1 MSHPLLSFPLK
12 PWIAVAGVALT
23 ASTAWAADPF
33 VIKDIKVEGL
43 QRVEAA
49 TVFASIPVKVGDTYS
64 DERGAAAIRSL
75 FALGLFQDVHV
86 DVRGDNMVIVVQ
98 ERPVIHSVD
107 VNAGKEID
115 KATLLGGLADGDV
128 EIGPHATVG
137 ACALVTRSVP
147 PLATVVGVP
156 AKVVRVGR
164 PPWESED
171 ARTEELCRKYGV
183 KVPAP
188 ADPLPKMEQG

>member
-1 MSHPLLSFPLK
+1 MHSQHFMSHPLLSFPLK
-12 PWIAVAGVALT
+12 PWVAVASVAL
-23 ASTAWAADPF
+23 AVNTAWAADSF

-75 FALGLFQDVHV
+75 FALGLFQDVRI

-115 KATLLGGLADGDV
+115 KATLLGGLSRLGVAPGRNYDKAMEARAIQELLRQYQDRGFFGV
-128 EIGPHATVG
+128 EIVPTVTPAERNRVSLLFTVREG
-137 ACALVTRSVP
+137 YRS
-147 PLATVVGVP
+147 
-156 AKVVRVGR
+156 RI
-164 PPWESED
+164 
-171 ARTEELCRKYGV
+171 
-183 KVPAP
+183 
-188 ADPLPKMEQG
+188 